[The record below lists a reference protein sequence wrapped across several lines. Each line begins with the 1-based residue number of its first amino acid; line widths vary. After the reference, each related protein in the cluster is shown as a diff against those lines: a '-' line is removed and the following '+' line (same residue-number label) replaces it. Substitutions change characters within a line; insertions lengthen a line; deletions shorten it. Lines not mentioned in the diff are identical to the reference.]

1 MLVDNFDELWQARP
15 FRPFSVHMADGR
27 SILVRS
33 PEFAWHAPA
42 HRIVWIAEGAG
53 DARVRM
59 VDLHLVTSLEIEGGN
74 GLPSTSAEEQQP
86 E

>member
-15 FRPFSVHMADGR
+15 FRAFTVHTADGR
-27 SILVRS
+27 SIVVQS

-59 VDLHLVTSLEIEGGN
+59 VDLHLVTSLEVAGGN
-74 GLPSTSAEEQQP
+74 GLPSSGRDDRAP
-86 E
+86 

>member
-1 MLVDNFDELWQARP
+1 MLVDNFDELWRAQP
-15 FRPFSVHMADGR
+15 FIPFWVHTADGR
-27 SILVRS
+27 SVMVKS

-59 VDLHLVTSLEIEGGN
+59 VDLQLVTSLELENGN
-74 GLPSTSAEEQQP
+74 GLPSSDEDDTKH
-86 E
+86 